1 MLRQRELEEL
11 LAELEETEDELLDA
25 ALDDG
30 PAEVSGVRSDEGELA
45 GGFRAKLALTPRPY
59 QEDALAAWQDA
70 GGRGVVVLPT
80 GAGKTVLALMT
91 IARLGLRALVVVP
104 TIELLYQWRD
114 AVVERLGV
122 APGKVGVI
130 GDGRK
135 ELRPVTIMTYA
146 SAAMPNAPIA
156 GFGLLICDE
165 AHHLPAPAYRTIAE
179 RCGAPYRLGITAT
192 PERGDGE
199 ASALDTLLGPVVFQ
213 RTPAELSAEGHLA
226 KFREKRLYVD
236 LSPDESL
243 RYNALM
249 TEWKWFLARNRHVL
263 ARGGD
268 FFGELIRRSGGDP
281 AARQALRA
289 HHQARMIALNAEAKV
304 GLVAEL
310 LARHRADKVIVFSEY
325 TALVDRVSHALALPA
340 ITYRTAPQERKGI
353 LAAFRGG
360 AYSKLAAGRVLN
372 EGVDVPDA
380 NVAIVVSG
388 NSTARE
394 HIQRLGRVIRPKREE
409 ALLYEL
415 VSRHTSEVAAARKR
429 RKTTD
434 GRTTKDKRRTTAEEQ
449 PAATDGGRETGGR

>member
-11 LAELEETEDELLDA
+11 IAELEEAGDGLLDA

-30 PAEVSGVRSDEGELA
+30 PADGAALRADEAELA

-59 QEDALAAWQDA
+59 QEDALAAWLSA

-80 GAGKTVLALMT
+80 GAGKTVLALMA
-91 IARLGLRALVVVP
+91 IAKLGLRALVVVP

-114 AVVERLGV
+114 AVVDRLGV
-122 APGKVGVI
+122 PASKVGVM
-130 GDGRK
+130 GDGRR
-135 ELRPVTIMTYA
+135 ELRPITVVTYA
-146 SAAMPNAPIA
+146 SAAMPNAPIG

-165 AHHLPAPAYRTIAE
+165 AHHLPAPAYQTIAA
-179 RCGAPYRLGITAT
+179 RSSAPYRLGITAT
-192 PERGDGE
+192 PERSDG
-199 ASALDTLLGPVVFQ
+199 AAGALDALLGPVVYQ

-226 KFREKRLYVD
+226 KFKEKRLYVD
-236 LSPDESL
+236 LSPDEAL
-243 RYNALM
+243 RYGTLM
-249 TEWKWFLARNRHVL
+249 TEWKWFLAKHRHQL

-268 FFGELIRRSGGDP
+268 FFGELIRRSGSDP

-289 HHQARMIALNAEAKV
+289 HHQARMIALNAEAKIGV
-304 GLVAEL
+304 VAEL
-310 LARHRADKVIVFSEY
+310 LARHRKDKVIVFSEY
-325 TALVDRVSHALALPA
+325 TALVDRVSQALALPA
-340 ITYRTAPQERKGI
+340 ITYRTQAQERKGI

-394 HIQRLGRVIRPKREE
+394 HIQRLGRVIRPKQQE

-415 VSRHTSEVAAARKR
+415 VTRYTSEVAAARR
-429 RKTTD
+429 RRSTRGPKEKT
-434 GRTTKDKRRTTAEEQ
+434 
-449 PAATDGGRETGGR
+449 